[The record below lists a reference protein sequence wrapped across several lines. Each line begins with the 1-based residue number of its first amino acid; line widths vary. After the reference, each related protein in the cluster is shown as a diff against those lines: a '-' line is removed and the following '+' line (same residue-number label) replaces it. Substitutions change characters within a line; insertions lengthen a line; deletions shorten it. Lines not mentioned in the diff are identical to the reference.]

1 MNLYDELAY
10 TSSDFLCPKCK
21 EPLYFDLESKKDVCI
36 NLKCILH
43 PPTLYFHDINSAD
56 FLRKQMKCKE
66 SKIKLNIMQLDKSSF
81 IRFLQQ
87 QRSVIIKGSPIN
99 ENDSKKRII
108 FEQLLLIDEMLI
120 LTNSLNIV
128 GRNRNKS
135 SFLRVLNE
143 YKEFFS
149 EETQIEDIENQRS
162 LISLDKKIYM
172 LKYWKIILQI
182 YQNYGIANEIANASQ
197 MFKYQEIDDEAKEDV
212 EFRFGMDIAKIF
224 EQDFDKIN
232 ALKYIL
238 EMYYRTSKQHKY
250 DPTGLDIAILLGLFF
265 SAKDSI
271 EYWSRESL
279 QRHYNRTANGKGNF
293 KQFMEEYVL
302 SKEKAP
308 IIVFDS
314 KTYIFDKET
323 LPLYISYLIGRNRRK
338 VEGQTEGG
346 EERIMKKKQEASVIF
361 EKRIRKQL
369 RDCGYIVSNTPLII
383 SEQKE
388 KYEYDVIGIKE
399 DSKEIVLIEVKYK
412 DPSPSSLTGKNIVQQ
427 ELLDEDGGILIE
439 AIRQQNRLDFFR
451 KYFHRFKSEL
461 SFKLLCEDYSISAWI
476 VTKYLPLISKFK
488 EISIS
493 SVFDEFC
500 KKFHQA

>member
-1 MNLYDELAY
+1 MNPYDELTYAY
-10 TSSDFLCPKCK
+10 SDFLCPKCK
-21 EPLYFDLESKKDVCI
+21 EPLYFDLENKKDVCI

-43 PPTLYFHDINSAD
+43 PSNLDFHDINSAD
-56 FLRKQMKCKE
+56 VLRKQMKDKE
-66 SKIKLNIMQLDKSSF
+66 SKIKLSIMQLDKSSF
-81 IRFLQQ
+81 IRLLQQ
-87 QRSVIIKGSPIN
+87 QRSVIIKGNPIN
-99 ENDSKKRII
+99 ETDYKKRII
-108 FEQLLLIDEMLI
+108 FEQLLPIDEMLI

-128 GRNRNKS
+128 GRNRKIS
-135 SFLRVLNE
+135 SFLRVLND
-143 YKEFFS
+143 YKGFFS
-149 EETQIEDIENQRS
+149 EETQIEDIKNQRA
-162 LISLDKKIYM
+162 LISFDKKIYM
-172 LKYWKIILQI
+172 LKYWNIILQI
-182 YQNYGIANEIANASQ
+182 YQNYGIANEITNTSQ
-197 MFKYQEIDDEAKEDV
+197 MFKYQEIDEQVKENV
-212 EFRFGMDIAKIF
+212 EFRFGMDIAKMF

-265 SAKDSI
+265 STKDSI

-279 QRHYNRTANGKGNF
+279 QLHYNRTANGKGNF

-308 IIVFDS
+308 IIVFDG

-323 LPLYISYLIGRNRRK
+323 LPLYISYLIGRNRIK
-338 VEGQTEGG
+338 VEGQTEAG

-361 EKRIRKQL
+361 EEYVRKQL
-369 RDCGYIVSNTPLII
+369 RDCGYTVPNTPLTI

-388 KYEYDVIGIKE
+388 KYEYDVIGINE
-399 DSKEIVLIEVKYK
+399 NSKEIVLIEVKYK

-427 ELLDEDGGILIE
+427 ELLDEDGGLLIE

-451 KYFHRFKSEL
+451 KYFNRFKSEL
-461 SFKLLCEDYSISAWI
+461 SLKLLCEDYSISAWI
-476 VTKYLPLISKFK
+476 VTKHLPLISKFK
-488 EISIS
+488 EIYINM
-493 SVFDEFC
+493 FDEFC